1 MSPEQRQIQEL
12 QMKVEKLESF
22 MASFENAQSLAPNIA
37 LTIKKIAVPSRLA
50 DLTDVD
56 IPSPTNGYVLK
67 FTTTGV
73 DRWIAAPDIDT

>member
-12 QMKVEKLESF
+12 QMKVEKLELF
-22 MASFENAQSLAPNIA
+22 MASFENAQTLAPNIA

-67 FTTTGV
+67 FTTDGV